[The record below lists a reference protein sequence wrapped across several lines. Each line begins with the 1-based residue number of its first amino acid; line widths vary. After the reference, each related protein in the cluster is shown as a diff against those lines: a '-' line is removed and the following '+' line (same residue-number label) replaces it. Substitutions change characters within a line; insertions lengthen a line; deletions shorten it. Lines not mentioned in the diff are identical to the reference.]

1 MCDKRHVIYVP
12 LYQVPILYHLHQC
25 YITNSIFCIGQPI
38 SGILVDTD
46 ISAFLTYSHAKI
58 LNEHRNLW
66 LEKSAALRKKTIY
79 IWKIW
84 NKSNI
89 GIRSKRRWIDMLS
102 GVRVC
107 LFVDLC
113 SARSFNGVKYLENN
127 KTPYFTETPIA
138 EAAMQISRGT
148 SPLLVIVRARR
159 SATDVFNYSIKT
171 WTSV

>member
-1 MCDKRHVIYVP
+1 
-12 LYQVPILYHLHQC
+12 
-25 YITNSIFCIGQPI
+25 
-38 SGILVDTD
+38 
-46 ISAFLTYSHAKI
+46 
-58 LNEHRNLW
+58 
-66 LEKSAALRKKTIY
+66 
-79 IWKIW
+79 
-84 NKSNI
+84 
-89 GIRSKRRWIDMLS
+89 MLS

-107 LFVDLC
+107 LWYSWT

-171 WTSV
+171 